1 MISEYYRL
9 FILYSIGLSSIV
21 FLSFLTYYI
30 SNKYSFKISNK
41 GSYYIFFFSL
51 LFYVF
56 SILYLTF
63 GKINSL
69 HHYVDFATHLEI
81 LWRNYQGLG
90 LTTLMSENYHGGSHW
105 FAAHFTPIIYL
116 TYVPAFTIFPSPYV
130 IPISETFFIL
140 SSLIPLWLISKKY
153 LEDNSSR
160 LLICSF
166 LFYPTI
172 FYTNLYGIAYIE
184 LCIPLFLWLFYFF
197 EEKKNKLFIL
207 ILILCLMTREE
218 VSLVTCFVGIYIL
231 TKKRYALGLFTII
244 LSLVYFFTVLNVIIP
259 SFRTA
264 DYHQLHIAQVLYKQW
279 GNTILEMIFNVLL
292 NPIDTLSKILIAPKI
307 GNFVMML
314 IPLLFMP
321 LSSLTIFLMATP
333 NLAMALL
340 SASITH
346 SSFILY
352 YLSPSIPIFFYAM
365 IVGISKLKNIKFL
378 NKSSLVNAIL
388 IASFSSTIFFGATPI
403 SIAFWNKNYSV
414 GNFYT
419 TNFHRSA
426 YIEEERDIIAKKF
439 VKLIPDDAIVS
450 AEQHFLP
457 LLYKKKKMIAFPDED
472 KSIEYIF
479 IDIFNP
485 KKTGGLDGSTYSSF
499 RSNPQFYYQKYIK
512 NNDWSIIAQSEGVT
526 LLKKKNK

>member
-1 MISEYYRL
+1 MDDEYLRL
-9 FILYSIGLSSIV
+9 LTLYSIGLTSIV
-21 FLSFLTYYI
+21 SISLLTYFI
-30 SNKYSFKISNK
+30 SNKFSLKINK
-41 GSYYIFFFSL
+41 KTSYYLFFFSL

-63 GKINSL
+63 GKINAL
-69 HHYVDFATHLEI
+69 HHYADFAAHLEI
-81 LWRNYQGLG
+81 LWRNYQSLG
-90 LTTLMSENYHGGSHW
+90 LTTLMAENFHGGSHW

-130 IPISETFFIL
+130 VPISETFFIL
-140 SSLIPLWLISKKY
+140 SSSIPLWLISKKY
-153 LEDNSSR
+153 LDDNLSR

-207 ILILCLMTREE
+207 TLILCLMTREE
-218 VSLVTCFVGIYIL
+218 VSLVICFFGIYML
-231 TKKRYALGLFTII
+231 TKKRYSLALFTII
-244 LSLVYFFTVLNVIIP
+244 LSLVYFFTVIYVIIP
-259 SFRTA
+259 SFKTA
-264 DYHQLHIAQVLYKQW
+264 EYQQLHIAQSLYKQW
-279 GNTILEMIFNVLL
+279 GNTFLEVIFNILK
-292 NPIDTLSKILIAPKI
+292 NPIDTLSKILTAPKI

-314 IPLLFMP
+314 TPLLFMP
-321 LSSLTIFLMATP
+321 LSSLSISLIATP
-333 NLAMALL
+333 NLAMAFL
-340 SASITH
+340 SSSITH

-352 YLSPSIPIFFYAM
+352 YLSPSIPIFFYAT
-365 IVGISKLKNIKFL
+365 ITAISKLRNFKFL
-378 NKSSLVNAIL
+378 NVSSLVYAIL
-388 IASFSSTIFFGATPI
+388 VASISSTIFFGATPI
-403 SIAFWNKNYSV
+403 SIAFWKKNYSV

-472 KSIEYIF
+472 KSIEYVF

-485 KKTGGLDGSTYSSF
+485 KKTGGFDGTYTSF

-512 NNDWSIIAQSEGVT
+512 NKDWSIIAESEGVT